1 MGYIKHHAIIV
12 IGWDKDRTEIARN
25 AALGFFESN
34 GQVGEILEAPVN
46 GYVSFFIGP
55 DGSKEGWESSD
66 EGDQRRANFLEWL
79 ESNRYED
86 RSSALHWAE
95 VVIGSDDG
103 DAWVSRHTWK
113 EEKS

>member
-1 MGYIKHHAIIV
+1 MMGYIKHHAIIV
-12 IGWDKDRTEIARN
+12 IGWDKARTEVARN

-46 GYVSFFIGP
+46 GYASFFIGP

-79 ESNRYED
+79 EGNRYED
-86 RSSALHWAE
+86 RSSSLHWAE
-95 VVIGSDDG
+95 VAIDSDG
-103 DAWVSRHTWK
+103 DSAYVTNHTWS
-113 EEKS
+113 ED